1 MNFNKRKG
9 CMYFLNLEYKE
20 INLFY
25 IVYKLYNQKY
35 LFLYFEGVFYFIISN
50 NELSVTNYC

>member
-1 MNFNKRKG
+1 
-9 CMYFLNLEYKE
+9 MYFLNLEYNE

-35 LFLYFEGVFYFIISN
+35 FFLYFEGVFYFIISN